1 MPLEAP
7 PIPTAVPAWAPPH
20 PLLAAHAARLA
31 FSMRL
36 PGWQEVPQTQAAMQV
51 LAHALALRLSLRPDL
66 SLGLDTGRLQATAP
80 EPSAA
85 EVEAALARATHTTVP
100 DRFWF
105 G

>member
-1 MPLEAP
+1 MPPESP
-7 PIPTAVPAWAPPH
+7 PIATAVPAWAPPH
-20 PLLAAHAARLA
+20 PLLAEHAARLA

-36 PGWQEVPQTQAAMQV
+36 PGWQEVPQTQAAMRV

-66 SLGLDTGRLQATAP
+66 SLGLDTDRLQATAP
-80 EPSAA
+80 ESSA
-85 EVEAALARATHTTVP
+85 EVEAALARASQAAVP